1 MLLMDCLLYYDQTMD
16 CGIMDINVEKLRSI
30 KMERQA
36 KYIIISN

>member
-1 MLLMDCLLYYDQTMD
+1 MD